1 MEAAETTTTTSR
13 PSNKP
18 AGRPVALENK
28 FLNQK
33 VKNTLNGFTTTMETL
48 QSLELPADKTE
59 EAFSKIALKK
69 FTDDFA
75 ATELSDLSTYCTSKM
90 AEAQNSQQAARSQ
103 MESCPTRIQGGYSG
117 GMTQVATEI
126 HRYVFSD
133 LNGSVSSLLMN
144 PLPHG
149 PVFARF

>member
-1 MEAAETTTTTSR
+1 MPPKGTKTIKKEPGVTAAAEPQKMEAVDTSR
-13 PSNKP
+13 SSNNP

-69 FTDDFA
+69 
-75 ATELSDLSTYCTSKM
+75 LGRVC
-90 AEAQNSQQAARSQ
+90 
-103 MESCPTRIQGGYSG
+103 
-117 GMTQVATEI
+117 
-126 HRYVFSD
+126 
-133 LNGSVSSLLMN
+133 VSSFLMN
-144 PLPHG
+144 SLPHG
-149 PVFARF
+149 PVFVRFP